1 MILPRVIQASL
12 PRDSRV
18 PERLHQ
24 RQLSYRVRRT
34 QSSIISFSEPQNEER
49 ASGPLAAKIPI
60 DPALVYNQPVTTKPP
75 VDPVPARKAHAA
87 VLPSKVSVDLSQVFN
102 KTGIYTEGNP
112 FDSDSSLDRVGSAFP
127 AETLGR
133 AAVWDGATFP
143 LGPPNSPNAVTRR
156 IIPLPAGRFN
166 ALKMLAMAVEGDQKS
181 QVFTLTYADATSSR
195 FSQSLSDWY
204 TPEQFSGE
212 SEAALTP
219 GRLWRQGRS
228 HISPLWLF
236 VPSRLE
242 ENRPHY

>member
-102 KTGIYTEGNP
+102 KAGIYTEGTPTLVLIAWVAP
-112 FDSDSSLDRVGSAFP
+112 FLRKRWVAPQCGTAQHSRSVRLI
-127 AETLGR
+127 
-133 AAVWDGATFP
+133 
-143 LGPPNSPNAVTRR
+143 RR
-156 IIPLPAGRFN
+156 
-166 ALKMLAMAVEGDQKS
+166 
-181 QVFTLTYADATSSR
+181 
-195 FSQSLSDWY
+195 
-204 TPEQFSGE
+204 TP
-212 SEAALTP
+212 
-219 GRLWRQGRS
+219 
-228 HISPLWLF
+228 
-236 VPSRLE
+236 
-242 ENRPHY
+242 